1 MKMTRLEVIALFDKV
16 IEESSNDEGES
27 WIIAAD
33 YAADC
38 GLSIA
43 RYSSDTLLLFLP
55 ADALA
60 IQRARKEEVTN
71 WVRAQRSALE
81 YLTDEDCYAS
91 PNAVPIGHLRDGTPI
106 YGGGHG
112 LPMIVQ
118 QTPPLTGAQLQAM
131 QAQSASPE
139 T

>member
-1 MKMTRLEVIALFDKV
+1 MKMTRLEVIALFDEV

-81 YLTDEDCYAS
+81 YLTDEGGYAS
-91 PNAVPIGHLRDGTPI
+91 PNAVPIGRLHDGTPI
-106 YGGGHG
+106 YGGHG
-112 LPMIVQ
+112 PAV
-118 QTPPLTGAQLQAM
+118 PVALQAL
-131 QAQSASPE
+131 ANVLGSP
-139 T
+139 TPQVVLSSPKP